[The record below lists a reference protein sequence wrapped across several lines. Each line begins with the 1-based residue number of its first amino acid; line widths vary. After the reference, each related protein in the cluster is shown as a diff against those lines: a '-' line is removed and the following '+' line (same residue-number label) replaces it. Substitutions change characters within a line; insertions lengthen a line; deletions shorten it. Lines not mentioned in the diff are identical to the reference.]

1 MQIHT
6 AELQMR
12 SFSQIRLLRKIID
25 RYAEMDI
32 VLVMKS
38 ISNIAL

>member
-12 SFSQIRLLRKIID
+12 SFSQSRLLRKIID

-32 VLVMKS
+32 ALVMKS